1 MSQPAKLGI
10 VRSNNATLLLLF
22 AVGNNIGMRREPMP
36 LQFKFDDDFRARFR
50 ELISCRR
57 DVRAFLS
64 STLPNGLLEDLI
76 RLSCLAPSVGLS
88 EPWRFVQVS
97 SRDTR
102 DAIREEFGRANSEA
116 LGGYSG
122 EQAALYARLKLAGLD
137 QAPVHLAVFADR
149 GTSKGSGLGRRTMPE
164 MVEYSVVAAITTLWL
179 AARAHGVGVGWI
191 SIIDPVRVSTIL
203 AAEEG
208 WHLVAYLCIGYP
220 EEESL
225 IPELERAGWEKR
237 VPADLRLFQR

>member
-1 MSQPAKLGI
+1 MPVPLRHEFTEDFREEFRQ
-10 VRSNNATLLLLF
+10 LLL
-22 AVGNNIGMRREPMP
+22 
-36 LQFKFDDDFRARFR
+36 
-50 ELISCRR
+50 CRR
-57 DVRAFLS
+57 DVRRFSA
-64 STLPNGLLEDLI
+64 TPLPNGLLEELI
-76 RLSCLAPSVGLS
+76 GLVCFAPSVGLS
-88 EPWRFVQVS
+88 EPWRFVQVNS
-97 SRDTR
+97 KDARA
-102 DAIREEFGRANSEA
+102 AIREEFERANSEA
-116 LGGYSG
+116 LAGYSG
-122 EQAALYARLKLAGLD
+122 VQAALYARLKLAGLD

-179 AARAHGVGVGWI
+179 AARAHGVGLGWV
-191 SIIDPVRVSTIL
+191 SILDPAHVSTIL

-237 VPADLRLFQR
+237 DKKKLPLLQR